1 MHVVKCGSLKR
12 FWEKHQDS
20 AEALK
25 TWCKLLKGL
34 NFKDFHELKEYF
46 GSADQ
51 LGDGRVVFNIKG
63 NKYRIVARINY
74 TKGRVSIRFI
84 GTHDQYNRINA
95 SII

>member
-1 MHVVKCGSLKR
+1 MHVVKCGSLKS

-25 TWCKLLKGL
+25 TWCKLLKKL
-34 NFKDFHELKEYF
+34 NFRDFHELKEYF
-46 GSADQ
+46 GSDDQ
-51 LGDGRVVFNIKG
+51 LGNGRVVFNVKG
-63 NKYRIVARINY
+63 NKYRIVVRINY
-74 TKGRVSIRFI
+74 TKGRVFIRFI